1 MSSGNRD
8 LSISRSSASPMNFL
22 GEGTLILS
30 LGKTSGTGAGE
41 SPASPAPSPWLDISS
56 ESLLLLELSGSPG
69 GAATVALLDEPF
81 CGDTGNP
88 PGVTVAVFA
97 SSSADSARSRCAL
110 SLASCLAAS
119 SIEKG
124 SFAVALMYRPLS
136 SLARSFPFLGPFL
149 GSPLPLGPWDPSI
162 LTC

>member
-1 MSSGNRD
+1 M
-8 LSISRSSASPMNFL
+8 
-22 GEGTLILS
+22 
-30 LGKTSGTGAGE
+30 
-41 SPASPAPSPWLDISS
+41 DISC

-88 PGVTVAVFA
+88 PGVTVVVFA
-97 SSSADSARSRCAL
+97 TSSADSARSRCAL

-124 SFAVALMYRPLS
+124 SCAVALMYRPLT
-136 SLARSFPFLGPFL
+136 SLA
-149 GSPLPLGPWDPSI
+149 
-162 LTC
+162 

>member
-1 MSSGNRD
+1 M
-8 LSISRSSASPMNFL
+8 
-22 GEGTLILS
+22 
-30 LGKTSGTGAGE
+30 
-41 SPASPAPSPWLDISS
+41 SS
-56 ESLLLLELSGSPG
+56 ESLLLLELSGLPA
-69 GAATVALLDEPF
+69 GAATVVLLDEPF
-81 CGDTGNP
+81 CGDSGNP

-110 SLASCLAAS
+110 SLANCLAAS

-136 SLARSFPFLGPFL
+136 SLARSFPFLGPLL

>member
-1 MSSGNRD
+1 MRYMGQMRTFAD
-8 LSISRSSASPMNFL
+8 V
-22 GEGTLILS
+22 S
-30 LGKTSGTGAGE
+30 LGKASCTGAGVP
-41 SPASPAPSPWLDISS
+41 SSPPASLPWLDMLS
-56 ESLLLLELSGSPG
+56 ESLLLLELSGSPA

-97 SSSADSARSRCAL
+97 SSCADSARSRCAL

-124 SFAVALMYRPLS
+124 SSAVALMYRPLS
-136 SLARSFPFLGPFL
+136 SLARSFPFMGLPLG
-149 GSPLPLGPWDPSI
+149 GPLPLGPWDPSI